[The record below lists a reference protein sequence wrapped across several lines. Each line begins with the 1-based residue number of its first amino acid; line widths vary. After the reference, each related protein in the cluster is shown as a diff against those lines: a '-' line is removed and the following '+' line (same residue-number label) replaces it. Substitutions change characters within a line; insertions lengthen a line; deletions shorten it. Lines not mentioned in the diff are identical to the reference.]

1 MREQTYKQYCTPT
14 YGHVINRVGII
25 RSQILYLKRV
35 SLCKSFE
42 RKLSETNLNEL
53 AGLRLNFEIIG
64 NFRNFHK
71 FHGHFVKRQKITPT
85 DDFWGRRHV
94 LESSY
99 GFIK

>member
-42 RKLSETNLNEL
+42 GKLLETNLNEL
-53 AGLRLNFEIIG
+53 AGLRLNFEVLG
-64 NFRNFHK
+64 NFQK
-71 FHGHFVKRQKITPT
+71 FQKCYGHFVKHK
-85 DDFWGRRHV
+85 
-94 LESSY
+94 
-99 GFIK
+99 K